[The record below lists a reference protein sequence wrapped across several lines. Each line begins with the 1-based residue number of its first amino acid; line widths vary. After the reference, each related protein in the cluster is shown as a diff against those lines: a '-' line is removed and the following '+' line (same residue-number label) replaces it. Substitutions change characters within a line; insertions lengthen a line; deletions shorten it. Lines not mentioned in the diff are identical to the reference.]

1 MFVPGAW
8 KRACRLGGDS
18 QPSLSSCWGPERLRP
33 PGQNGRAGHAER
45 DGDCD
50 RERDACDRCVHQ
62 PLPRAARPSRQQR
75 DPEAVAA
82 AASRAPAEP
91 RPSPALL
98 PEPHGHGQ
106 VSAAQRDP
114 TVCRPTCYPLP
125 LLVGTVASPA
135 CPWVVTAQ
143 ARDSG
148 TPGGRRA
155 PGARWALGSAQG
167 SASDRQGEPRPGRA
181 LPPAGMSAGS
191 PVALSTHGDWRPR
204 CEKPLPGAGST
215 GPREVTRAR
224 LPGGAASRQ
233 ASRSRPGM
241 SSHALKS
248 RGDRASRKASAGT
261 RARPVLSQTTRGRE
275 CLSSSRRCAA
285 ENTPSLAHQNLRER
299 AQGSGGARAAS
310 APPPPAPQALRT
322 TRAW

>member
-1 MFVPGAW
+1 MPSATETVTENETRVTGACISRCRGRPG
-8 KRACRLGGDS
+8 RL
-18 QPSLSSCWGPERLRP
+18 
-33 PGQNGRAGHAER
+33 
-45 DGDCD
+45 
-50 RERDACDRCVHQ
+50 
-62 PLPRAARPSRQQR
+62 
-75 DPEAVAA
+75 
-82 AASRAPAEP
+82 ASRGTQRPWPPQPPEP

-299 AQGSGGARAAS
+299 AQGSGGTRAAS
-310 APPPPAPQALRT
+310 APPPPAPRALRT

>member
-1 MFVPGAW
+1 MPSATETVTENETRVTGACISRCRGRPG
-8 KRACRLGGDS
+8 RL
-18 QPSLSSCWGPERLRP
+18 
-33 PGQNGRAGHAER
+33 
-45 DGDCD
+45 
-50 RERDACDRCVHQ
+50 
-62 PLPRAARPSRQQR
+62 
-75 DPEAVAA
+75 
-82 AASRAPAEP
+82 ASRGTRRPWQPQPPRCRTEP

-310 APPPPAPQALRT
+310 APPPPAPRALRT

>member
-1 MFVPGAW
+1 MPSATETVTENETRVTGACISRCRGRPG
-8 KRACRLGGDS
+8 RL
-18 QPSLSSCWGPERLRP
+18 
-33 PGQNGRAGHAER
+33 
-45 DGDCD
+45 
-50 RERDACDRCVHQ
+50 
-62 PLPRAARPSRQQR
+62 
-75 DPEAVAA
+75 
-82 AASRAPAEP
+82 ASRGTRRPWPPQPPRCRTEP
-91 RPSPALL
+91 RPSPGRAPRSSQSLT
-98 PEPHGHGQ
+98 
-106 VSAAQRDP
+106 ATAK
-114 TVCRPTCYPLP
+114 CRPRNATLQCVVRPATPLP

-310 APPPPAPQALRT
+310 APPPPAPRALRT

>member
-1 MFVPGAW
+1 MPSATETVTENETRVTGACISRCRGRPG
-8 KRACRLGGDS
+8 RL
-18 QPSLSSCWGPERLRP
+18 
-33 PGQNGRAGHAER
+33 
-45 DGDCD
+45 
-50 RERDACDRCVHQ
+50 
-62 PLPRAARPSRQQR
+62 
-75 DPEAVAA
+75 
-82 AASRAPAEP
+82 ASRGTRRPWPPQPPEP

-167 SASDRQGEPRPGRA
+167 SAQGSASDRQGEPRPGRA

-191 PVALSTHGDWRPR
+191 PVALSTHGNWRPR

-248 RGDRASRKASAGT
+248 QGDRASRKASAGT

-310 APPPPAPQALRT
+310 APPPPAPRALRT

>member
-1 MFVPGAW
+1 MPSATETVTENETRVTGACISRCRGRPG
-8 KRACRLGGDS
+8 RL
-18 QPSLSSCWGPERLRP
+18 
-33 PGQNGRAGHAER
+33 
-45 DGDCD
+45 
-50 RERDACDRCVHQ
+50 
-62 PLPRAARPSRQQR
+62 
-75 DPEAVAA
+75 
-82 AASRAPAEP
+82 ASRGTRRPWPPQPPEP

-310 APPPPAPQALRT
+310 APPPPAPRALRT

>member
-1 MFVPGAW
+1 MPSATETVTENETRVTGACISRCRGRPG
-8 KRACRLGGDS
+8 RL
-18 QPSLSSCWGPERLRP
+18 
-33 PGQNGRAGHAER
+33 
-45 DGDCD
+45 
-50 RERDACDRCVHQ
+50 
-62 PLPRAARPSRQQR
+62 
-75 DPEAVAA
+75 
-82 AASRAPAEP
+82 ASRGTRRPWPPQPPEP

-148 TPGGRRA
+148 TPGGRHA

-181 LPPAGMSAGS
+181 LPPAGMSAPS
-191 PVALSTHGDWRPR
+191 VALSAHGDWRPR

-310 APPPPAPQALRT
+310 APPPPAPRALRT

>member
-1 MFVPGAW
+1 MPSATETVTENETRVTGACISRCRGRPG
-8 KRACRLGGDS
+8 RL
-18 QPSLSSCWGPERLRP
+18 
-33 PGQNGRAGHAER
+33 
-45 DGDCD
+45 
-50 RERDACDRCVHQ
+50 
-62 PLPRAARPSRQQR
+62 
-75 DPEAVAA
+75 
-82 AASRAPAEP
+82 ASRGTRRPWQPQPPEP

-155 PGARWALGSAQG
+155 PGARWALGGAQG

-310 APPPPAPQALRT
+310 APPPPAPRALRT

>member
-1 MFVPGAW
+1 MPSATETVTENETRVTGACISRCRGRPG
-8 KRACRLGGDS
+8 RL
-18 QPSLSSCWGPERLRP
+18 
-33 PGQNGRAGHAER
+33 
-45 DGDCD
+45 
-50 RERDACDRCVHQ
+50 
-62 PLPRAARPSRQQR
+62 
-75 DPEAVAA
+75 
-82 AASRAPAEP
+82 ASRGTRRPWPPQPPEP

-167 SASDRQGEPRPGRA
+167 SAQGSASDRQGEPRPGRA

-215 GPREVTRAR
+215 GPREVTRAW

-248 RGDRASRKASAGT
+248 QGDRASRKASAGT

-310 APPPPAPQALRT
+310 APPPPAPRALRT

>member
-1 MFVPGAW
+1 MPSATETVTENETRVTGACISRCRGRPG
-8 KRACRLGGDS
+8 RL
-18 QPSLSSCWGPERLRP
+18 
-33 PGQNGRAGHAER
+33 
-45 DGDCD
+45 
-50 RERDACDRCVHQ
+50 
-62 PLPRAARPSRQQR
+62 
-75 DPEAVAA
+75 
-82 AASRAPAEP
+82 ASRGTQRLWPPQPPEP

-181 LPPAGMSAGS
+181 LPPAGMSAPS
-191 PVALSTHGDWRPR
+191 VALSTHGDWRPR

-310 APPPPAPQALRT
+310 APPRPAPRALRT

>member
-1 MFVPGAW
+1 MT
-8 KRACRLGGDS
+8 
-18 QPSLSSCWGPERLRP
+18 
-33 PGQNGRAGHAER
+33 
-45 DGDCD
+45 
-50 RERDACDRCVHQ
+50 
-62 PLPRAARPSRQQR
+62 
-75 DPEAVAA
+75 A
-82 AASRAPAEP
+82 AASALPDRAPAE
-91 RPSPALL
+91 PALL

-106 VSAAQRDP
+106 ASAAQRDP
-114 TVCRPTCYPLP
+114 TVCRPTCYPPPSPRGDRSEPGVSLGCHSSGP
-125 LLVGTVASPA
+125 RQRDPRRPPRPRRSLGTR
-135 CPWVVTAQ
+135 Q
-143 ARDSG
+143 
-148 TPGGRRA
+148 RA
-155 PGARWALGSAQG
+155 GQRLW
-167 SASDRQGEPRPGRA
+167 QGEPRPGRA
-181 LPPAGMSAGS
+181 L
-191 PVALSTHGDWRPR
+191 RPR
-204 CEKPLPGAGST
+204 GCRPGLLLLSPHTAT
-215 GPREVTRAR
+215 GGLGVSSRSPGRGLQGRPEVTRAR

-310 APPPPAPQALRT
+310 APPPPAPRALRT